1 MIVSDKGT
9 KANCP
14 LPSEGIVLAG
24 GNVDEVN
31 THDESVE
38 VDPPLVEEINS
49 KSSRMVNMAQL
60 RYQHCTGKTYLGF
73 FDLRKSILTS
83 CESENTSITFIVLMI
98 RLLVFMVTH

>member
-38 VDPPLVEEINS
+38 VDPPLVEEI
-49 KSSRMVNMAQL
+49 KSRMVNMAQL
-60 RYQHCTGKTYLGF
+60 RYHHCCTGKTYLGF

-83 CESENTSITFIVLMI
+83 CESENTSITFIVLI

>member
-38 VDPPLVEEINS
+38 VDPPLVEEINL

-60 RYQHCTGKTYLGF
+60 RYHHCTDKTYLGF

-83 CESENTSITFIVLMI
+83 CESENTSITFIVLI

>member
-38 VDPPLVEEINS
+38 VDPPLVEEI
-49 KSSRMVNMAQL
+49 KSRMVNMAQL
-60 RYQHCTGKTYLGF
+60 RYHHCTGL
-73 FDLRKSILTS
+73 S
-83 CESENTSITFIVLMI
+83 
-98 RLLVFMVTH
+98 RLLRPP

>member
-60 RYQHCTGKTYLGF
+60 RYHHCTYLGF

-83 CESENTSITFIVLMI
+83 CESENTSITFIVLI

>member
-38 VDPPLVEEINS
+38 VDPPLVEEI
-49 KSSRMVNMAQL
+49 KSRMVNMAQL
-60 RYQHCTGKTYLGF
+60 RYHHCTGKTYLGF

-83 CESENTSITFIVLMI
+83 CESENTSITFIVLI
-98 RLLVFMVTH
+98 RLLVFMVTHL